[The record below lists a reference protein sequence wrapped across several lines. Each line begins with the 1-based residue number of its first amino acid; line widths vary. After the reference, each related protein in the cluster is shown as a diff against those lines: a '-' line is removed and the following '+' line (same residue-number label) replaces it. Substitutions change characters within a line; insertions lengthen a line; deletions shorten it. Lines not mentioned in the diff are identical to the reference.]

1 MCFDTIEINQVYC
14 AYILVCA
21 NLYKVMQVDS
31 NGHNLGMMAVITR
44 LGKNTF
50 RVNKLFVSLCKKV
63 DKVNNA
69 YKGEF
74 RKVYKV
80 SHTYYK

>member
-50 RVNKLFVSLCKKV
+50 RVNKLFVFSAKKSRQS
-63 DKVNNA
+63 KS
-69 YKGEF
+69 YLQGGIPKSIQSES
-74 RKVYKV
+74 YLL
-80 SHTYYK
+80 

>member
-50 RVNKLFVSLCKKV
+50 RVNKLFVQRSRREPWTSISKCLFMCV
-63 DKVNNA
+63 CA
-69 YKGEF
+69 CHQILGL
-74 RKVYKV
+74 
-80 SHTYYK
+80 